1 MRSEGRQVED
11 GRRHQLSDLKA
22 ERGGT
27 VTGYRLDEVPLGED
41 ADRFHPPILDDQ
53 RADAMLGQLADRK
66 FDGIGGVYPLD
77 VMTLGP
83 QHIGNEHG
91 CLFQS
96 GARPRRPLLESDP
109 PAS

>member
-41 ADRFHPPILDDQ
+41 ADWFHPPILHDQ
-53 RADAMLGQLADRK
+53 GTDAVLGQLADRK
-66 FDGIGGVYPLD
+66 FDAVRRVNPLN
-77 VMTLGP
+77 VMALGP

-91 CLFQS
+91 CLLQS
-96 GARPRRPLLESDP
+96 GARPRRPLRESDP